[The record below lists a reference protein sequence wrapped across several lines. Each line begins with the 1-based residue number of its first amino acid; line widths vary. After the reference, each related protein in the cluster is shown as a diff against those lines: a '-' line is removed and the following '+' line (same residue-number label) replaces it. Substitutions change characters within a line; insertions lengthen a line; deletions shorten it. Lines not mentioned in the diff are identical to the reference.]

1 MPLLSLDSPPGGM
14 GTTRVRM
21 GRASEAPRPSAMG
34 TITSLWAQA
43 ELEQPSLRS
52 SNKPSGSCRR
62 LRSCRKPGIRCS
74 QASEWRDWR
83 QLRRW

>member
-34 TITSLWAQA
+34 TITSRWAQA

-52 SNKPSGSCRR
+52 SNKPSGS
-62 LRSCRKPGIRCS
+62 
-74 QASEWRDWR
+74 
-83 QLRRW
+83 